1 MIGSIIGGAIKLGGS
16 IFGGIKASREAK
28 KQQKML
34 DAQKAENQA
43 WYNRRYNEDGTQRA
57 DAQRLLT
64 NTQDLLRRQTM
75 AAQGANAVTGASTEA
90 VAAQKAANNQA
101 LASATSTIAAAS
113 DARKDNIEQ
122 QYQTNNNALADKQ
135 MQISR
140 QKQNAI
146 TQAVQGV
153 AGAAD
158 SIGGINDRFDKDND
172 KTEQ

>member
-1 MIGSIIGGAIKLGGS
+1 MIGSIIGGAMKLGGS

-101 LASATSTIAAAS
+101 LAEATSTIAAAS

-122 QYQTNNNALADKQ
+122 QYQTNNNALVDKQ

-158 SIGGINDRFDKDND
+158 SIGGINDRFDKD
-172 KTEQ
+172 TEKD

>member
-1 MIGSIIGGAIKLGGS
+1 MIGSIIRGALKLGGS

-75 AAQGANAVTGASTEA
+75 AAQGANAVTGASTET

-101 LASATSTIAAAS
+101 LAEATSTIAAAS

-140 QKQNAI
+140 QRQNAI
-146 TQAVQGV
+146 TQAVQGG
-153 AGAAD
+153 AGAAE
-158 SIGGINDRFDKDND
+158 SIGGINDRFEKD
-172 KTEQ
+172 TENSK

>member
-1 MIGSIIGGAIKLGGS
+1 MIGSIIGGAMKLGGS

-64 NTQDLLRRQTM
+64 NTQDLLRRQTK

-158 SIGGINDRFDKDND
+158 SIGGINDRFDKDTE
-172 KTEQ
+172 KTK

>member
-1 MIGSIIGGAIKLGGS
+1 MIGSIIGGAMKLGGS

-122 QYQTNNNALADKQ
+122 QYQANVDAINAKKMAASQ
-135 MQISR
+135 

-158 SIGGINDRFDKDND
+158 SIGGINDRFEKDTD
-172 KTEQ
+172 KTK

>member
-1 MIGSIIGGAIKLGGS
+1 MKLGGS

-28 KQQKML
+28 KQQRML

-64 NTQDLLRRQTM
+64 NTQDLLRRQTK

-101 LASATSTIAAAS
+101 LAEATSTIAAAS

-122 QYQTNNNALADKQ
+122 QYQAKNNALEDKQ

-172 KTEQ
+172 KTKQ

>member
-1 MIGSIIGGAIKLGGS
+1 MKLGGS

-64 NTQDLLRRQTM
+64 NTQDLLRRQTK

-101 LASATSTIAAAS
+101 LAEATSTIAAAS

-153 AGAAD
+153 AGTAD
-158 SIGGINDRFDKDND
+158 SIGGINDSFDKDPE
-172 KTEQ
+172 KTK

>member
-1 MIGSIIGGAIKLGGS
+1 MKLGGS

-64 NTQDLLRRQTM
+64 NTQDLLRRQTK

-101 LASATSTIAAAS
+101 LANATSTIAAAS

-135 MQISR
+135 MRISQ

-158 SIGGINDRFDKDND
+158 SMGGINDRFDND
-172 KTEQ
+172 KTKQ

>member
-1 MIGSIIGGAIKLGGS
+1 MKLGGS

-43 WYNRRYNEDGTQRA
+43 WYNRRFNEDGTQRA

-64 NTQDLLRRQTM
+64 NTQDLLRRQTK

-101 LASATSTIAAAS
+101 LAEATSTIAAAS

-122 QYQTNNNALADKQ
+122 LYQTNNNALADKQ

-153 AGAAD
+153 AGTAD
-158 SIGGINDRFDKDND
+158 SIGGINDRIDKDTE
-172 KTEQ
+172 KTK

>member
-1 MIGSIIGGAIKLGGS
+1 MKLGGSIIGGIN
-16 IFGGIKASREAK
+16 ASREAK

-64 NTQDLLRRQTM
+64 NTQDLLRRQTE

-135 MQISR
+135 MQISL

-153 AGAAD
+153 AGTAD
-158 SIGGINDRFDKDND
+158 SIGGK
-172 KTEQ
+172 

>member
-1 MIGSIIGGAIKLGGS
+1 MIGSIIGGAMKLGGS

-172 KTEQ
+172 KTKQ

>member
-1 MIGSIIGGAIKLGGS
+1 MKLGGS

-90 VAAQKAANNQA
+90 VAAQKAASNQA
-101 LASATSTIAAAS
+101 LANATSTIAAAS

-122 QYQTNNNALADKQ
+122 QYQTNNNALEDKQ

-158 SIGGINDRFDKDND
+158 SIGGINDRFDKDPE
-172 KTEQ
+172 KTK

>member
-1 MIGSIIGGAIKLGGS
+1 MKLGGS

-64 NTQDLLRRQTM
+64 NTQDLLRRQTK

-101 LASATSTIAAAS
+101 LAETTSTIAAAS

-122 QYQTNNNALADKQ
+122 QYQTNNNALAGKQ

-146 TQAVQGV
+146 TQAVQGA
-153 AGAAD
+153 AGTAD
-158 SIGGINDRFDKDND
+158 SIGGINDRFDKDTE
-172 KTEQ
+172 KTK

>member
-1 MIGSIIGGAIKLGGS
+1 MIGSIIGGAMKLGGS

-146 TQAVQGV
+146 MQAVQGV

-158 SIGGINDRFDKDND
+158 IIGGIK
-172 KTEQ
+172 

>member
-1 MIGSIIGGAIKLGGS
+1 MIGSIIGGAMKLGGS

-158 SIGGINDRFDKDND
+158 SIGGINDRFDKDNET
-172 KTEQ
+172 K

>member
-1 MIGSIIGGAIKLGGS
+1 MIGSIIGGAMKLGGS

-34 DAQKAENQA
+34 DAQKADNQA

-101 LASATSTIAAAS
+101 LANATSTIAAAS

-122 QYQTNNNALADKQ
+122 QYQANDNALANKQ
-135 MQISR
+135 LQVSQ

-158 SIGGINDRFDKDND
+158 SIGGISDRFDKDTE
-172 KTEQ
+172 KTK

>member
-1 MIGSIIGGAIKLGGS
+1 MIGSIIGGAMKLGGS

-64 NTQDLLRRQTM
+64 NTQDLLRRQTK

-101 LASATSTIAAAS
+101 LAETTSTIAAAS

-153 AGAAD
+153 AGTAD
-158 SIGGINDRFDKDND
+158 NIGGINDRFDKDTE
-172 KTEQ
+172 KTK

>member
-1 MIGSIIGGAIKLGGS
+1 MIGSIIGGAMKLGGS

-101 LASATSTIAAAS
+101 LAEATSTIAAAS

-122 QYQTNNNALADKQ
+122 QYQANNNALADKQ

-158 SIGGINDRFDKDND
+158 SIGGINDRFDKD
-172 KTEQ
+172 TETK

>member
-1 MIGSIIGGAIKLGGS
+1 MIGSIIGGAMKLGGS

-43 WYNRRYNEDGTQRA
+43 WYNRRFNEDGTQRA

-75 AAQGANAVTGASTEA
+75 AAGANAVTGASTEA

-101 LASATSTIAAAS
+101 LAEATSTIAAAS

-153 AGAAD
+153 AGTAD
-158 SIGGINDRFDKDND
+158 SIGGINDRFDKDTE
-172 KTEQ
+172 KTK

>member
-1 MIGSIIGGAIKLGGS
+1 MIGGIIGGAMKLGGS

-64 NTQDLLRRQTM
+64 NTQDLLRRQTK

-101 LASATSTIAAAS
+101 LANATSTIAAAS

-135 MQISR
+135 MRISQ

-158 SIGGINDRFDKDND
+158 SMGGINDRFDND
-172 KTEQ
+172 KTKQ

>member
-1 MIGSIIGGAIKLGGS
+1 MIGSIIGGAMKLGGS

-158 SIGGINDRFDKDND
+158 SIGGINDRFDKDTE
-172 KTEQ
+172 KTK

>member
-1 MIGSIIGGAIKLGGS
+1 MIGSIIGGAMKLGGS

-43 WYNRRYNEDGTQRA
+43 WYNRRFNEDGTQRA

-158 SIGGINDRFDKDND
+158 SIGGINDRFDKDTE
-172 KTEQ
+172 KTK

>member
-1 MIGSIIGGAIKLGGS
+1 MIGSIIGGAMKLGGS

-64 NTQDLLRRQTM
+64 NTQDLLRRQTK

-122 QYQTNNNALADKQ
+122 LYQTNNNALADKQ

-153 AGAAD
+153 AGTAD
-158 SIGGINDRFDKDND
+158 SIGGINDKLDKNKTDNG
-172 KTEQ
+172 

>member
-1 MIGSIIGGAIKLGGS
+1 MKLGGS

-43 WYNRRYNEDGTQRA
+43 WYNRRFNEDGTQRA

-101 LASATSTIAAAS
+101 LAEATSTIAAAS

-140 QKQNAI
+140 QKQDAI

-158 SIGGINDRFDKDND
+158 SIGGINDRFDKD
-172 KTEQ
+172 TEKIK

>member
-1 MIGSIIGGAIKLGGS
+1 MIGSIIGGAMKLGGS

-101 LASATSTIAAAS
+101 LAEATSTIAAAS

-158 SIGGINDRFDKDND
+158 SIGGINDRFDKDTE
-172 KTEQ
+172 KTK

>member
-1 MIGSIIGGAIKLGGS
+1 MKLGGS

-43 WYNRRYNEDGTQRA
+43 WYNRRFNEDGTQRA

-64 NTQDLLRRQTM
+64 NTQDLLRRQTK

-101 LASATSTIAAAS
+101 LAEATSTIAAAS

-122 QYQTNNNALADKQ
+122 QYQTNDNALADKQ

-153 AGAAD
+153 AGTAD
-158 SIGGINDRFDKDND
+158 SIGGIKDKFDKDTE
-172 KTEQ
+172 KTK

>member
-1 MIGSIIGGAIKLGGS
+1 MIGSIIGGAMKLGGS

-146 TQAVQGV
+146 MQAVQGV

-158 SIGGINDRFDKDND
+158 SIGGINNRFDKG
-172 KTEQ
+172 TEN

>member
-1 MIGSIIGGAIKLGGS
+1 MKLGGS

-64 NTQDLLRRQTM
+64 NTQDLLRRQTK

-101 LASATSTIAAAS
+101 LAETTSTIAAAS

-153 AGAAD
+153 AGTAD
-158 SIGGINDRFDKDND
+158 NIGGINDRFDKDTE
-172 KTEQ
+172 KTK

>member
-1 MIGSIIGGAIKLGGS
+1 MIGSIIGGAMKLGGS

-34 DAQKAENQA
+34 DAQKSENQA

-64 NTQDLLRRQTM
+64 NTQDLLRRQTK

-101 LASATSTIAAAS
+101 LAEATSTIAAAS

-158 SIGGINDRFDKDND
+158 SIGGINDRFDKD
-172 KTEQ
+172 TEKAK

>member
-1 MIGSIIGGAIKLGGS
+1 MKLGGS

-101 LASATSTIAAAS
+101 LATATSTIAAAS

-122 QYQTNNNALADKQ
+122 QYQANNNALANKQ
-135 MQISR
+135 LQVSQ

-158 SIGGINDRFDKDND
+158 SIGGISDRFDKD
-172 KTEQ
+172 TEKAK

>member
-1 MIGSIIGGAIKLGGS
+1 
-16 IFGGIKASREAK
+16 
-28 KQQKML
+28 ML

-43 WYNRRYNEDGTQRA
+43 WYNRRFNEDGTQRA

-64 NTQDLLRRQTM
+64 NTQDLLRRQTK

-122 QYQTNNNALADKQ
+122 QYQATNNALEDKQ

-158 SIGGINDRFDKDND
+158 SIGGINDRFDKDTE
-172 KTEQ
+172 KTK

>member
-75 AAQGANAVTGASTEA
+75 AAQGANAVTGASTET

-101 LASATSTIAAAS
+101 LAEATSTIAAAS

-158 SIGGINDRFDKDND
+158 SIGGINDRFDKDTE
-172 KTEQ
+172 KTK

>member
-1 MIGSIIGGAIKLGGS
+1 MIGSIIGGAMKLGGS

-43 WYNRRYNEDGTQRA
+43 WYNRRFNEDGTQRA

-64 NTQDLLRRQTM
+64 NTQDLLRRQTK

-101 LASATSTIAAAS
+101 LAEATSTIAAAS

-122 QYQTNNNALADKQ
+122 LYQTNNNALADKQ

-153 AGAAD
+153 AGTAD
-158 SIGGINDRFDKDND
+158 SIGGINDRIDKDTE
-172 KTEQ
+172 KTK

>member
-1 MIGSIIGGAIKLGGS
+1 MKLGGS

-64 NTQDLLRRQTM
+64 NTQDLLRRQTK

-90 VAAQKAANNQA
+90 VAAQKVANNQA
-101 LASATSTIAAAS
+101 LAEATSTIAAAS

-122 QYQTNNNALADKQ
+122 QYQANNNALADKQ

-158 SIGGINDRFDKDND
+158 SIGGINDRFDKDTE
-172 KTEQ
+172 KTK

>member
-1 MIGSIIGGAIKLGGS
+1 MKLGGS

-64 NTQDLLRRQTM
+64 NTQDLLRRQTK

-101 LASATSTIAAAS
+101 LANATSTIAAAS

-122 QYQTNNNALADKQ
+122 QYQTTNNALADKQ

-158 SIGGINDRFDKDND
+158 SIGGINDMVDKDEKN
-172 KTEQ
+172 

>member
-1 MIGSIIGGAIKLGGS
+1 MKLGGS
-16 IFGGIKASREAK
+16 IFGGIKARREAK

-34 DAQKAENQA
+34 DAQKADNQA

-75 AAQGANAVTGASTEA
+75 AAQGTNAVTSASTEA

-122 QYQTNNNALADKQ
+122 QYQANADAINAKKMAVSQ
-135 MQISR
+135 

-153 AGAAD
+153 AGTAD

-172 KTEQ
+172 KK

>member
-1 MIGSIIGGAIKLGGS
+1 MKLGGS

-43 WYNRRYNEDGTQRA
+43 WYNRRYNENGTQRA

-64 NTQDLLRRQTM
+64 NTQDLLRRQTK

-101 LASATSTIAAAS
+101 LAEATSTIAAAS

-158 SIGGINDRFDKDND
+158 SIGGINDRLDND
-172 KTEQ
+172 KK

>member
-1 MIGSIIGGAIKLGGS
+1 MIGSIIGGAMKLGGS

-43 WYNRRYNEDGTQRA
+43 WYNRRYNEEGTQRA

-64 NTQDLLRRQTM
+64 NTQDLLRRQTK

-101 LASATSTIAAAS
+101 LAEATSTIAAAS

-158 SIGGINDRFDKDND
+158 SIGGINDRFDKDTE
-172 KTEQ
+172 KTK

>member
-1 MIGSIIGGAIKLGGS
+1 
-16 IFGGIKASREAK
+16 
-28 KQQKML
+28 
-34 DAQKAENQA
+34 
-43 WYNRRYNEDGTQRA
+43 
-57 DAQRLLT
+57 
-64 NTQDLLRRQTM
+64 M

-153 AGAAD
+153 AGTAD
-158 SIGGINDRFDKDND
+158 SIGGINDSFDKDPE
-172 KTEQ
+172 KTK

>member
-1 MIGSIIGGAIKLGGS
+1 MIGSIIGGAMKLGGS

-43 WYNRRYNEDGTQRA
+43 WYNRRFNEDGTQRA

-101 LASATSTIAAAS
+101 LAEATSTIAAAS

-140 QKQNAI
+140 QKQDAI

-158 SIGGINDRFDKDND
+158 SIGGINDRFDKD
-172 KTEQ
+172 TEKIK